1 MSIKILGKTYLKSKL
16 EKERDK
22 LKDMDFKISEKYEEY
37 LEGHHQEDRY
47 TEHLQEKQKK
57 VRERLDEIV
66 KQIGWC

>member
-22 LKDMDFKISEKYEEY
+22 LKDIDFDIAEKFENY
-37 LEGHHQEDRY
+37 LVLHQEDRY
-47 TEHLQEKQKK
+47 TEFLQEKQKK

-66 KQIGWC
+66 KQIGWV